1 MGIIKESILV
11 YPPNKVDE
19 SVFFSK
25 IMDGSSEITIQI
37 PKTKILLDKH
47 KDKCKIL
54 LDEKTIQDMESISKD
69 VIKITSE
76 KSKEFFG
83 KDLDIESC
91 SSLYRNAISEGNLLN
106 CFYSEDTYFFDKK
119 TQINIS
125 DIETEVSGI
134 VLLKGDVIV
143 YTKTA
148 FYIRWEI
155 QQMKIKKEKELKE
168 RDTILTE
175 YSIVD
180 LEIDDSFLDTD
191 KIANKIRE
199 LSFF

>member
-37 PKTKILLDKH
+37 PKTKISLDKH

-54 LDEKTIQDMESISKD
+54 LDEKTIQDIESISKD